1 MSKQDRQGVRTFNDL
16 EYRYQFNR
24 SFAEIMGIATD
35 ARNSAFDARK
45 TVDELDA
52 VIEAELALKIG
63 YDDNDQIVSML
74 NAAADIINIR
84 GNRIIIESDKF
95 TLDED
100 GSISARYGY
109 FGYCTIGDTC
119 EILGVLKGNTIAS
132 HTFHNLAGEISFS
145 GNTDAYGYDNVWNT
159 MWLRDKNDAEPDVTP
174 MVAVQR
180 DEYGTGNVYLAMSHE
195 IERGAYVHLQDNIIT
210 LRATTGTDP
219 EIKLYSRLISVWGDT
234 DISGDVS
241 VSGKLIAYDMDIVQ
255 EIQAIQSRLAELEG
269 N

>member
-1 MSKQDRQGVRTFNDL
+1 
-16 EYRYQFNR
+16 
-24 SFAEIMGIATD
+24 
-35 ARNSAFDARK
+35 
-45 TVDELDA
+45 
-52 VIEAELALKIG
+52 
-63 YDDNDQIVSML
+63 
-74 NAAADIINIR
+74 
-84 GNRIIIESDKF
+84 
-95 TLDED
+95 
-100 GSISARYGY
+100 
-109 FGYCTIGDTC
+109 
-119 EILGVLKGNTIAS
+119 
-132 HTFHNLAGEISFS
+132 
-145 GNTDAYGYDNVWNT
+145 
-159 MWLRDKNDAEPDVTP
+159 MWLRDKNGTESDVTP

-255 EIQAIQSRLAELEG
+255 EIQAIQSLLAELEG